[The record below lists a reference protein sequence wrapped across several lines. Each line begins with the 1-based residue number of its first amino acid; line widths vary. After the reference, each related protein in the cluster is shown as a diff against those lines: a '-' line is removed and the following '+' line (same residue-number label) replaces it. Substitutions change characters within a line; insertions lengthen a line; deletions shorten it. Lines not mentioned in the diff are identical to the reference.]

1 MLPFGIILLH
11 EWAVS
16 LYVDRLLDEA
26 AIDFR
31 PRCIRVLLI
40 HKTHLN
46 AEFPSIAQ
54 VREDF
59 RT

>member
-1 MLPFGIILLH
+1 LH

-16 LYVDRLLDEA
+16 FYVDRLSDAA

-31 PRCIRVLLI
+31 PRCIRVSLT

-46 AEFPSIAQ
+46 AEFPSIGEVAE
-54 VREDF
+54 VF
-59 RT
+59 GA